1 LYEASAVGQAGTVPR
16 RTAAERHLDSAP
28 TLQDDDVLEVL
39 IAIHHPTRRWL
50 VELLALEGP
59 ASVGRLAA
67 RTGLAVG
74 SVSHHLKTLHRHG
87 FVEPAPDLARDTRE
101 SWWRGVRK
109 SITWSTDDFPG
120 GTAGRRVAEAAEV
133 EDFRHQ
139 VRAVRQWLSRAGQA
153 DEAWRRAASST
164 DSVVFA
170 SAAELRDLGRRLQA
184 TIHEWSAERL
194 AAGDPQGAVGD
205 ADDTGSSDP
214 DRRPVR
220 VIARAFPTG
229 PVRP

>member
-1 LYEASAVGQAGTVPR
+1 VPR
-16 RTAAERHLDSAP
+16 RTAAERHRGSAP
-28 TLQDDDVLEVL
+28 TTVDDDVVDVL

-74 SVSHHLKTLHRHG
+74 SVSHHLKTLHRNG
-87 FVEPAPDLARDTRE
+87 FVEPAPDLARDSRE
-101 SWWRGVRK
+101 SWWRCVQK

-120 GTAGRRVAEAAEV
+120 GSAGRRVAEAAQA

-139 VRAVRQWLSRAGQA
+139 VRAVRQWLSRASEA
-153 DEAWRRAASST
+153 DEVWRRSASST

-170 SAAELRDLGRRLQA
+170 SAEELADLGLRLSA
-184 TIHEWSAERL
+184 TIREWSAERSTE
-194 AAGDPQGAVGD
+194 
-205 ADDTGSSDP
+205 DDSPGP
-214 DRRPVR
+214 GPGEPERRPVR

>member
-1 LYEASAVGQAGTVPR
+1 VPR

-28 TLQDDDVLEVL
+28 DSAEQTPGDLLDVL

-74 SVSHHLKTLHRHG
+74 SVSHHLKTLHRNG
-87 FVEPAPDLARDTRE
+87 FVELAPELARDTRE
-101 SWWRGVRK
+101 SWWRAVRK
-109 SITWSTDDFPG
+109 SISWSPDDFASDA
-120 GTAGRRVAEAAEV
+120 TGRRVAEAAET

-139 VRAVRQWLSRAGQA
+139 VRAVRQWLARAGEA
-153 DEAWRRAASST
+153 DTRWRRAASST

-170 SAAELRDLGRRLQA
+170 TSDELADLGRRLSA
-184 TIHEWSAERL
+184 TIHAWSDERL
-194 AAGDPQGAVGD
+194 AEQDGPDEA
-205 ADDTGSSDP
+205 